1 MLSQQSKYALR
12 ALQHLKTLE
21 SGTFVR
27 VEEIAKATDLPAA
40 YLSKV
45 LKLLVHEE
53 LLESRRGKNGGV
65 ALMERKKPLTFMDIC
80 KAVEDPIVAS
90 ECVLRKQ
97 SCNLKAPCSFHLKW
111 SETKKRLLLF
121 LEREAV

>member
-12 ALQHLKTLE
+12 AVQHLKTLK
-21 SGTFVR
+21 SGTLVR

-45 LKLLVHEE
+45 LKLLVHEK

-65 ALMERKKPLTFMDIC
+65 ALMERRKPLTFMDIC

-97 SCNLKAPCSFHLKW
+97 SCNLKTPCAFHLKW
-111 SETKKRLLLF
+111 SATKKKLLLF
-121 LEREAV
+121 LEREIL